1 MRSIYCLY
9 SKLRPI
15 ISISNQENI
24 DALQQHK
31 ITKILNHLQMMEGEE
46 WINLQKELE
55 DEEIELTTFDTI
67 ELESKVAKYNGIK
80 SQLSSA
86 EQSLKII
93 ENKELEENLKDL
105 MNKLNFYRTQQRGTS
120 IRQSNREA
128 LLGATI
134 KLNKDQ
140 KDEIVAKSLQ
150 LDATMRRVLG
160 QK

>member
-15 ISISNQENI
+15 ISVSNQENI
-24 DALQQHK
+24 DAVQQHK

-46 WINLQKELE
+46 WSNLQKEFE
-55 DEEIELTTFDTI
+55 DEKIELTTFDTI
-67 ELESKVAKYNGIK
+67 ELESKVEKYNGIK
-80 SQLSSA
+80 SQLSFA

-93 ENKELEENLKDL
+93 ANKELEEDLKDL
-105 MNKLNFYRTQQRGTS
+105 MNKLNLYRTQQCGTN

-128 LLGATI
+128 LLGSTI

-140 KDEIVAKSLQ
+140 KDEIVSNSLQ
-150 LDATMRRVLG
+150 LDATMKRVLG